1 MKFMYNKI
9 IKALYESK
17 VSHSYN
23 GVAYHGTNSSFD
35 KFTYVDRGRNSGKVR
50 EVYGPGFYFTS
61 NPDYAKN
68 YGKNIIKANI
78 SIKKPLVCKGLDL
91 PQLSKNEIQ
100 QMVEIWYD
108 LVSNDNKLKLF
119 KDSFFANFSKGF
131 WKGNGTEE
139 DLKKICNECYNF
151 SFLYDTLFKEHYSRK
166 FIEELNQLFGYDGV
180 ICELDK
186 ETTIYVVWF
195 EEQIEKL

>member
-1 MKFMYNKI
+1 MKLNSKI
-9 IKALYESK
+9 IKALFESK
-17 VSHSYN
+17 VSNSYN
-23 GVAYHGTNSSFD
+23 GVAYHGTNSNFD
-35 KFTYVDRGRNSGKVR
+35 KFTYVDRGRNTSKVR

-78 SIKKPLVCKGLDL
+78 SIKKPLVCKGLNL
-91 PQLSKNEIQ
+91 PQLSKEQIKQ
-100 QMVEIWYD
+100 LVIAWYD
-108 LVSNDNKLKLF
+108 FANDENKLNLF
-119 KDSFFANFSKGF
+119 KDSFFAKFSKGF

-139 DLKKICNECYNF
+139 DLNKIANECNSF
-151 SFLYDTLFKEHYSRK
+151 SFVYDTLFKEHFKKY
-166 FIEELNQLFGYDGV
+166 FISDLNYLFGYDGV